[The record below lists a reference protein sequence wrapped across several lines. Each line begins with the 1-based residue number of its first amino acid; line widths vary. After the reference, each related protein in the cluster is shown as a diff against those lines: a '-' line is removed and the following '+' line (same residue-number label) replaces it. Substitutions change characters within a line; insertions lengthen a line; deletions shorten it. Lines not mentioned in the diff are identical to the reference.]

1 MDKKRLLLIALFIVV
16 TVGIAYALYYVFLKK
31 PAAPPVAEKPAITA
45 PAPGALPTAGVGAPT
60 PALPPT
66 AVALPKAALTA
77 QGGLTQTTALTSGQ
91 ALFATVSSDGKNANY
106 YDPTSGKFFRVTPNG
121 QAAQLSSQTFA
132 DAQKVTWSAQN
143 DKAIIEYPDNSKI
156 LYNFTTQKQATL
168 PKHWE
173 EFSFSSQ
180 GDKIA
185 AKSIGISPE
194 NRWLVIA
201 NPDGSEAKTVEALG
215 NNADKVKVSWS
226 PAGGVIA
233 FAATGDAL
241 GFARKEIIPLGP
253 NNENYK
259 PLVVEGLSFEPK
271 WTPDGAKLVYST
283 FNADSNYAPTLWFT
297 EAQGDNMGVNRHK
310 LNINTWADKC
320 TFADND
326 TVYCA
331 VPNNLEKGVGFV
343 PELAKSSPD
352 TLYKIDLKTNLK
364 NVVAVPEGNLS
375 MANLTISADKSIIYF
390 TDNLTGQLHQMK
402 LK

>member
-1 MDKKRLLLIALFIVV
+1 MDKKRLLLIALFIVA

-31 PAAPPVAEKPAITA
+31 PAAPPVVEKPPVTA
-45 PAPGALPTAGVGAPT
+45 PAPGALPTAGVGAPVPT
-60 PALPPT
+60 LPPT
-66 AVALPKAALTA
+66 AVALPKAAPTA

-91 ALFATVSSDGKNANY
+91 ARFATVSSDGKNANY
-106 YDPTSGKFFRVTPNG
+106 YDPTSGKFFRVTPSG
-121 QAAQLSSQTFA
+121 QTIQLSSQTFA

-173 EFSFSSQ
+173 EFSFSAQ
-180 GDKIA
+180 GDKIV

-233 FAATGDAL
+233 FTATGDAL

-271 WTPDGAKLVYST
+271 WTPDGGSLIYST

-310 LNINTWADKC
+310 LNVNTWADKC

-364 NVVAVPEGNLS
+364 NMVAVPEGSMS
-375 MANLTISADKSIIYF
+375 MANLIISSDKSTLYF

>member
-1 MDKKRLLLIALFIVV
+1 MDKKRLLLIALFIIA
-16 TVGIAYALYYVFLKK
+16 TAAIAYGLYYVFLKK
-31 PAAPPVAEKPAITA
+31 PAAPPVVKKPPVTA
-45 PAPGALPTAGVGAPT
+45 PAGELPTAGIGAPP

-66 AVALPKAALTA
+66 AAALPKAAPTA
-77 QGGLTQTTALTSGQ
+77 QGGLTQTTALTPGA
-91 ALFATVSSDGKNANY
+91 ALFATVSADGKNANY
-106 YDPTSGKFFRVTPNG
+106 YDPSSGKFFRVTSNG
-121 QAAQLSSQTFA
+121 QAAQLSAQTFA
-132 DAQKVTWSAQN
+132 DAQKVTWSTQN

-173 EFSFSSQ
+173 NFSFSSQ

-185 AKSIGISPE
+185 AKSIGVSVE

-215 NNADKVKVSWS
+215 NNADKVQVNWS

-259 PLVVEGLSFEPK
+259 PLVVEGMSFEPK
-271 WTPDGAKLVYST
+271 WSPSGGQLIYST

-297 EAQGDNMGVNRHK
+297 EAQGDNMGANRHK

-320 TFADND
+320 AFADND

-331 VPNNLEKGVGFV
+331 VPNTLEKGVGFA
-343 PELAKSSPD
+343 PALAKSTPD

-364 NVVAVPEGNLS
+364 NMVAVPEGNLS
-375 MANLTISADKSIIYF
+375 ITNLVISADKSILYF
-390 TDNLTGQLHQMK
+390 TDNSTGQLNQMK

>member
-1 MDKKRLLLIALFIVV
+1 MDKKRILLIALFIIV
-16 TVGIAYALYYVFLKK
+16 TVAIAYGLYYVFLKK
-31 PAAPPVAEKPAITA
+31 PAAAPVTIKPPITA
-45 PAPGALPTAGVGAPT
+45 PTGGLPVAKEGVPT
-60 PALPPT
+60 PTLPPT
-66 AVALPKAALTA
+66 AVALPKAAPTA

-91 ALFATVSSDGKNANY
+91 ARFSTVSSDGKNANY
-106 YDPTSGKFFRVTPNG
+106 YDPNSGKFFRVTPNG
-121 QAAQLSSQTFA
+121 QATQLSSQTFA
-132 DAQKVTWSAQN
+132 DAQKVTWSTQN

-173 EFSFSSQ
+173 DFSFSAQ

-185 AKSIGISPE
+185 AKSIGVSVE

-201 NPDGSEAKTVEALG
+201 NPDGSEAKTIEPLG
-215 NNADKVKVSWS
+215 KNVDKVKVSWS

-233 FAATGDAL
+233 FAAIGDAL

-259 PLVVEGLSFEPK
+259 PLVVEGMSFEPK
-271 WTPDGAKLVYST
+271 WAPDGGKLIYST

-297 EAQGDNMGVNRHK
+297 EAQGDNMGANRHK

-320 TFADND
+320 TFADNE

-331 VPNNLEKGVGFV
+331 VPDVLEKGVGFV

-352 TLYKIDLKTNLK
+352 TLYKVDLKTNLK
-364 NVVAVPEGNLS
+364 NMVAVPEGNLS
-375 MANLTISADKSIIYF
+375 MSNLIISADKSTLYF
-390 TDNLTGQLHQMK
+390 TDNLTGQLKQMK